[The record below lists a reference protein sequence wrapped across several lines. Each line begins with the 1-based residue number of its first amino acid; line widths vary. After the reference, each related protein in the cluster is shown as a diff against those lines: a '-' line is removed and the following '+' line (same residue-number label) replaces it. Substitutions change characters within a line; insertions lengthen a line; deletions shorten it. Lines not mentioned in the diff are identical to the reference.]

1 MSKIYSP
8 RIVQDSLVMCL
19 DASNNKS
26 YPTDLPVKNG
36 LALWLDAADDTTFSY
51 SSGTLVSQW
60 RDKSG
65 NNRHF
70 FQATAGNQPSRSAV
84 VNSRKAI
91 QFTAASS
98 QYLRYNSKII
108 NNTTGGSVFV
118 AWRTAGETGA
128 YSSIL
133 DNYHCGSN
141 ALGAGFQIER
151 NVTNNQY
158 YWGFITSGCSNA
170 GFIPATSYSNDT
182 TNSIWITKDSTTITG
197 GLNGTSTTPASSPSA
212 TWIEDDKGWTIGA
225 WGGGTESFGR
235 FFNGIN
241 CEVIIFNR
249 GLSPTEVKQVNTYL
263 GQKWGISNADR
274 QIFDLSGNNFNF
286 LFTGTNPRYNAKTI
300 VSNFDTTS
308 PYAVSA
314 FGGQNLTSKVLNLLY
329 SDHTIE
335 VAVNPKGFRS
345 IYSYNNA
352 LTTQTVQGV
361 VLWTGQHS
369 GLYFQDTTLYYIYW
383 NTAST
388 TVGISY
394 NAANYQ
400 DKIMYITATR
410 TVDTLRLYINGVL
423 VAGPTTVAAS
433 TAPLTYTQL
442 NIGLAYF
449 GNPTTQGYVW
459 ASQHDYY
466 LVRMYQKQL
475 SDAEVSSNYQSF
487 ASRFSLNIVQQGL
500 VLNIDA
506 ANPYSYGG
514 AGTTVYDTSN
524 TALSWTTNNTTYN
537 SDPIKYFSYNG
548 SSSWLQSSTSTA
560 YDSQTIT
567 MECWFYPTTLTQD
580 GFLFEKGQVNTQY
593 SMFLAFGN
601 TFYFR
606 TIGGTINNQDLTF
619 TTSTYIVA
627 NAWNHVVCTYNG
639 STKIVYVNGIQAAS
653 VAASGTL
660 QTGQTNQYIGKYGA
674 AGNNFP
680 FNGRIAESRV
690 YNIALSAAQ
699 VLQNYNATKS
709 RFGL

>member
-1 MSKIYSP
+1 MALQYSP
-8 RIVQDSLVMCL
+8 KIITDSLVMCL
-19 DASNNKS
+19 DASQNKS

-36 LALWLDAADDTTFSY
+36 LALWLDAADDSTFSY
-51 SSGTLVSQW
+51 SSGTSISQW

-141 ALGAGFQIER
+141 VLGAGFQIER
-151 NVTNNQY
+151 NGANNQY
-158 YWGFITSGCSNA
+158 YWGFVTTGCANA
-170 GFIPATSYSNDT
+170 GFMPATSYSNDT
-182 TNSIWITKDSTTITG
+182 TNCIWITKDSTTITG
-197 GLNGTSTTPASSPSA
+197 GLNGTSGTPNASPSS

-225 WGGGTESFGR
+225 WGSGTESFAR
-235 FFNGIN
+235 FFNGIE

-249 GLSPTEVKQVNTYL
+249 GLSPIEVKQVNTYL
-263 GQKWGISNADR
+263 AQKWGISNTDR
-274 QIFDLSGNNFNF
+274 SIVDLAGNDDNG
-286 LFTGTNPRYNAKTI
+286 LFGNGSTSNMPLYDYYNKGAFKFFA
-300 VSNFDTTS
+300 SNKYIKLGISTVVNQFAGDF
-308 PYAVSA
+308 AVSLWA
-314 FGGQNLTSKVLNLLY
+314 MATAENSNYGNLIGDY
-329 SDHTIE
+329 
-335 VAVNPKGFRS
+335 
-345 IYSYNNA
+345 
-352 LTTQTVQGV
+352 LTTGAQTTAEWQIMMNNSSAFLNVYRVGTGYIINNVSSGFSANTWINV
-361 VLWTGQHS
+361 VLTRIGDAVTLYANNTVIGTATNSNVFGSATGSVNIGIDANNSAEPFS
-369 GLYFQDTTLYYIYW
+369 GLISNVLIYR
-383 NTAST
+383 
-388 TVGISY
+388 
-394 NAANYQ
+394 
-400 DKIMYITATR
+400 K
-410 TVDTLRLYINGVL
+410 
-423 VAGPTTVAAS
+423 
-433 TAPLTYTQL
+433 
-442 NIGLAYF
+442 GLSA
-449 GNPTTQGYVW
+449 
-459 ASQHDYY
+459 
-466 LVRMYQKQL
+466 
-475 SDAEVSSNYQSF
+475 AEVLQNYEAQKSKF
-487 ASRFSLNIVQQGL
+487 ANTIVQQGL
-500 VLNIDA
+500 VLNLDVG
-506 ANPYSYGG
+506 NPYSYGG
-514 AGTTVYDTSN
+514 AGTTVYDVSN

-548 SSSWLQSSTSTA
+548 SSSWLQSSTSSA

-627 NAWNHVVCTYNG
+627 NIWNHVVCTYNG

-699 VLQNYNATKS
+699 VLQNYDATKG